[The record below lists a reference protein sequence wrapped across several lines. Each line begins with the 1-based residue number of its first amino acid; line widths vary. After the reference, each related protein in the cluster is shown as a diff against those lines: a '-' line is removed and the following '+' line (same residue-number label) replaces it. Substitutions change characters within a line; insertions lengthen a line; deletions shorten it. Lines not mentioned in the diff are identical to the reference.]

1 MPWGVLAAGVAAT
14 GATVGGVLQGNA
26 AKSAASQQQ
35 QAAMAQLGLSAAT
48 LNAQGAMSLPT
59 REVGGEAQS
68 REAYLLGL
76 DPNLDIS
83 ADFATPNISTTASGA
98 TLNWNGPGANDP
110 SLTGVPQQ
118 GQLSS
123 MYGNSPAPTATAG
136 PAGT

>member
-35 QAAMAQLGLSAAT
+35 QAAMAQLGLSASVF
-48 LNAQGAMSLPT
+48 NAQGAMSLPT

-76 DPNLDIS
+76 DPNLDIN
-83 ADFATPNISTTASGA
+83 ADFSTPNITAGPNGSS
-98 TLNWNGPGANDP
+98 LSWNGPAGQDP
-110 SLTGVPQQ
+110 SI
-118 GQLSS
+118 
-123 MYGNSPAPTATAG
+123 TAG
-136 PAGT
+136 AGQQPISFGGQYY